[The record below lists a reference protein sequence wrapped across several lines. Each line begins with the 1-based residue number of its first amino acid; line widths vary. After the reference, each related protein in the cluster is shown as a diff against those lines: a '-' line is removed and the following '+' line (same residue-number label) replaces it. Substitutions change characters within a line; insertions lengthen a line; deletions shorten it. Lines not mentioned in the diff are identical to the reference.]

1 MLLGAD
7 PAASPRCGSS
17 KPVMRLETPLLTTGQ
32 PSSANIRRTPDDPT
46 TRLAL
51 RQADQPAPI
60 SPRSKT
66 TFEFL
71 MLPTYREL
79 GNIALLIA
87 SASAVLGIVGIE
99 AICRYFA
106 ALPDRRGDA
115 CTVSN
120 SSLGAVDAAAAR
132 GHRDRRRPGTE
143 PARFR
148 LRPRSAP
155 TEARVRA
162 MRAGSVRG

>member
-7 PAASPRCGSS
+7 PAASPRCSSS

-79 GNIALLIA
+79 GNIALLIS
-87 SASAVLGIVGIE
+87 SASRPSA
-99 AICRYFA
+99 ATFRHA

-132 GHRDRRRPGTE
+132 GHRDRRRPG
-143 PARFR
+143 
-148 LRPRSAP
+148 
-155 TEARVRA
+155 
-162 MRAGSVRG
+162 